1 MREQVLVVG
10 IGNELL
16 GDEGL
21 GVHVA
26 RSLLERPEL
35 PDCGLEVLEAG
46 TSLLDALPEMARY
59 QRVILVDAVVAGGE
73 PGTIYR
79 TRSVAPLLAAEM
91 PPREISLH
99 QWNLIEV
106 FRVARTLNLTPAAV
120 ELIGAEPAQM
130 GPGLELSP
138 TLARSAARIV
148 ELLIAEHGGQ
158 TAPRA
163 GSAGGADSTPS
174 RPRRPGGGEDSQ
186 RVSVS
191 ITTPPAMRAAKL

>member
-35 PDCGLEVLEAG
+35 PACGLDVLEAG

-59 QRVILVDAVVAGGE
+59 RRVILVDAVAAGGE

-79 TRSVAPLLAAEM
+79 TRSVAPLLAADR

-120 ELIGAEPAQM
+120 ELIGAEPARM
-130 GPGLELSP
+130 APGLELSP

-158 TAPRA
+158 GAPGT
-163 GSAGGADSTPS
+163 GSAGGADPT
-174 RPRRPGGGEDSQ
+174 RPP
-186 RVSVS
+186 
-191 ITTPPAMRAAKL
+191 TKPKKP